1 MPDSPWSRRL
11 PPSRPETGQ
20 SKPPQRGGTRP
31 VGIPPVPPGGATQSG
46 NRAEPPRLSS
56 PIGSPAAERSQRKGS
71 RKRPGRPRSTVL
83 YGAVGVVAVTL
94 AAGLVLRSRGG
105 DSEIVAEPV
114 TSSVATS
121 SNTTIETVPPATTTP
136 GQADWDLLARSVVF
150 IEALSPCDWRGS
162 GTIVLDGSYILTN
175 EHVASSGECPLRVG
189 LTTSLSATPSGSFE
203 ARVLVTDKA
212 LDLAVLRLVDG
223 SGSPLKVEGHGA
235 VAIEYAQPPLGSRL
249 ATLGYPALGSYNAG
263 MTITFTSGTFSGI
276 DYTDGEFFKT
286 DAQMRGGVSGGAA
299 FNERGLLIGI
309 PTGGL
314 IDEDTGDAVGINL
327 IRPVKF
333 AKSLLDRAQSGGSGG
348 SVSQVPAPG
357 VGTEVGGSSGGSGED
372 LGTDPRFGTCKE
384 AIANGYGPYYF
395 GVDPE
400 YDWYIDRDGDGIV
413 CER

>member
-1 MPDSPWSRRL
+1 VF
-11 PPSRPETGQ
+11 
-20 SKPPQRGGTRP
+20 GT
-31 VGIPPVPPGGATQSG
+31 A
-46 NRAEPPRLSS
+46 
-56 PIGSPAAERSQRKGS
+56 
-71 RKRPGRPRSTVL
+71 
-83 YGAVGVVAVTL
+83 GVVAVV
-94 AAGLVLRSRGG
+94 LVVLFVSRGRG
-105 DSEIVAEPV
+105 GETDVVTEPV
-114 TSSVATS
+114 TSSVAAPS
-121 SNTTIETVPPATTTP
+121 ETTIETVPPATVAA

-162 GTIVLDGSYILTN
+162 GTIVLDGSYVLTN

-189 LTTSLSATPSGSFE
+189 LTTSLSATPSGSYE

-223 SGSPLKVEGHGA
+223 SGSPLKVKGHGA
-235 VAIEYAQPPLGSRL
+235 VGIEYAQPPLGSRL
-249 ATLGYPALGSYNAG
+249 ATLGYPALGSYDAG

-314 IDEDTGDAVGINL
+314 VEEDTGDAVGINL

-333 AKSLLDRAQSGGSGG
+333 AKSLLERAQSGEVGS
-348 SVSQVPAPG
+348 SP
-357 VGTEVGGSSGGSGED
+357 TEVQAPAESADADTGSGSSGGYS
-372 LGTDPRFGTCKE
+372 GTDPRFGTCKE
-384 AIANGYGPYYF
+384 AIANGYGPYYY